1 MKLRVSY
8 AALTVCLF
16 LALATCFERRAY
28 AYVDPGSGI
37 LACQAMS
44 AFVAG
49 AVFYLRERVKRLFGS
64 GRR

>member
-1 MKLRVSY
+1 MKLR
-8 AALTVCLF
+8 LTFAVLTLCLM
-16 LALATCFERRAY
+16 LAVMNLFERPAC

-49 AVFYLRERVKRLFGS
+49 AIFYFRQRVKQLLGPFKK
-64 GRR
+64 